1 MLSRNLLG
9 AAAAATLALM
19 PAAAWAQGG
28 DANATA
34 AAGNSA
40 TAAPTAAQAN
50 LVMGNSAAA
59 STAAPAAG
67 AAPADATADVAPV
80 VPRYK
85 VAGGFPWGVLGL
97 IGLIGLIPL
106 FRRRDG

>member
-19 PAAAWAQGG
+19 PVAAWAQGG
-28 DANATA
+28 DANTTT

-40 TAAPTAAQAN
+40 TAAPTDAQAN

-59 STAAPAAG
+59 GTAAPAAG
-67 AAPADATADVAPV
+67 AAPADATADAAPAA
-80 VPRYK
+80 PRYK
-85 VAGGFPWGVLGL
+85 VDRGFPWGVLGL
-97 IGLIGLIPL
+97 LGLVGLIPL